1 MSVVIRMS
9 AVCPPYVSLISA
21 VCQPYLISQSYRYFP
36 QSYLFHDKTFSSNSS
51 RTVRVIMY
59 ILPHLLRAVVV
70 LCNISIHFSK
80 FEQNLLQEVHDIS
93 RYSMSYFRLNRQI
106 NTSST
111 HQYSK
116 SPNYKENVYCH
127 PQNTSSVCMKQFQL
141 NGNRTIHLTPICL
154 EAITA
159 KGELGL
165 GLTFGLGFRLGLGLW
180 LGSG

>member
-1 MSVVIRMS
+1 MS
-9 AVCPPYVSLISA
+9 AVCQPSVSRISA

-51 RTVRVIMY
+51 RTVRVVMY
-59 ILPHLLRAVVV
+59 ILQHLLRAVVV
-70 LCNISIHFSK
+70 LSNISIHSSK
-80 FEQNLLQEVHDIS
+80 FEQNLLQEEHDIS
-93 RYSMSYFRLNRQI
+93 HYSMSYFRSNRQI

-141 NGNRTIHLTPICL
+141 NGNRTIRLTPICL
-154 EAITA
+154 EASYCQGRVRVRVNVWIR
-159 KGELGL
+159 
-165 GLTFGLGFRLGLGLW
+165 F
-180 LGSG
+180 